1 MRWGLFHCLAVVP
14 TLKTP
19 PMPATGG
26 GAPGPMASMK
36 VGAGLAY
43 HAAVRWVMGH
53 CFCSR
58 WAASATQEKS
68 PINTGVVRPAW
79 CDRRGAG
86 DGPVGPLTLGFHSQM
101 RPHLLEGDLQL
112 PAQHKPFQDLCR
124 SHCRV
129 GTEQRL
135 GVEFAFGVSNQYPTN
150 GHGWFAGVIP
160 ERRLRGEF
168 RPADSTVI
176 PSHRGG
182 IPGDSRQA
190 KLLCPKLLFQSGQT
204 HALHPGPAF
213 LARQP
218 GRHRSIETGIQPQ
231 PGDSTW

>member
-1 MRWGLFHCLAVVP
+1 MGTFSLSSCGADIEKPSDASHSWRRTRAYGIDEGGCWFGVPRRRALGHGPLFLQQVGRQCN
-14 TLKTP
+14 
-19 PMPATGG
+19 
-26 GAPGPMASMK
+26 PGKEPHQ
-36 VGAGLAY
+36 Y
-43 HAAVRWVMGH
+43 
-53 CFCSR
+53 
-58 WAASATQEKS
+58 
-68 PINTGVVRPAW
+68 
-79 CDRRGAG
+79 RRGAG

-101 RPHLLEGDLQL
+101 RPHFLEGDLQL

-124 SHCRV
+124 SHCRF

-218 GRHRSIETGIQPQ
+218 GRRRSIETGIQPQ